1 MPENMSIEL
10 MRLAVLTNIFP
21 LYEVG
26 NVEVF
31 TQTVIPDEV
40 LPVERYLGL
49 QGRFKHL
56 TDEDIG
62 VYQQLVTRKFHRFKE
77 RFEKT
82 KKGGEDQ

>member
-1 MPENMSIEL
+1 MSIEL

-49 QGRFKHL
+49 QGRFKQL
-56 TDEDIG
+56 TEEDIR
-62 VYQQLVTRKFHRFKE
+62 VYQQQITRRFERFKE
-77 RFEKT
+77 RFEKS
-82 KKGGEDQ
+82 KLH